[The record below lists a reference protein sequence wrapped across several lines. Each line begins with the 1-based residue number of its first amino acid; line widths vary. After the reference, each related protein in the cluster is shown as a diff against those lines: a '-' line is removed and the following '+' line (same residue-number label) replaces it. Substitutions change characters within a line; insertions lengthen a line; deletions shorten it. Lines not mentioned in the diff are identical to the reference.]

1 MTPVLSSRLYFGT
14 QSLSGGTIQDEECSV
29 SVHVLVLVTVL
40 VILFQTEYCSVCE
53 VASPSRKMSVR
64 GLCPLSPFDSLYTY
78 VVTEKGTVMY
88 LGYWSSVI
96 LYDKEKSA
104 WMWYDR
110 YMNYLYYRAKHRVAM
125 QFYQPI

>member
-14 QSLSGGTIQDEECSV
+14 QMLSGGTIQDEECSV
-29 SVHVLVLVTVL
+29 SVHLLVSVTVM
-40 VILFQTEYCSVCE
+40 VILFQTEYCSLCE

-64 GLCPLSPFDSLYTY
+64 GLCPLSPFDSLNTY
-78 VVTEKGTVMY
+78 VVTEKGAVMY